1 MLPASVTTIVTI
13 QTRVVGTLLLAAA
26 LITGLTGCG
35 QKGALY
41 LADTDSSQMAS
52 SSSKV
57 LDSSSNPQDAAFAGL
72 NDAEYQQRSDLEVMP
87 DGSNASDD
95 PNDY

>member
-13 QTRVVGTLLLAAA
+13 KTRVVGTLLLAAA
-26 LITGLTGCG
+26 LMTGLTGCG

-41 LADTDSSQMAS
+41 LADTDSQMAS

-57 LDSSSNPQDAAFAGL
+57 LDSTSNPQDAAFAGL
-72 NDAEYQQRSDLEVMP
+72 NDAEYQQRPDLEVMP